1 MGQEEQQEVTRH
13 PHQPPRFEDLERQ
26 AQVAYILGN
35 FNSMELLGLT
45 RDRAH
50 WEGMQRQA
58 TFQRVLEDT
67 KVFKVLL
74 DLYLQLTHDPYIKI
88 YDTTDKVTQKLAGH
102 LALDIT
108 SLGKAKRLFRIE
120 TDGLAG
126 FSCGAGLMNRRT

>member
-58 TFQRVLEDT
+58 AF
-67 KVFKVLL
+67 
-74 DLYLQLTHDPYIKI
+74 
-88 YDTTDKVTQKLAGH
+88 
-102 LALDIT
+102 
-108 SLGKAKRLFRIE
+108 
-120 TDGLAG
+120 
-126 FSCGAGLMNRRT
+126 